1 MWKIKYINNLQF
13 FILRYSTKRREIY
26 LEHLQE
32 ELYKQIK
39 EEKGIVTIFLKSGV
53 RIVGEVV
60 AIDKFTVLML
70 VDGKQQLIYKQ
81 AVSTIMK

>member
-1 MWKIKYINNLQF
+1 M
-13 FILRYSTKRREIY
+13 
-26 LEHLQE
+26 EHLQE

-70 VDGKQQLIYKQ
+70 VDEKQQLIYKQ
-81 AVSTIMK
+81 AISTLMK

>member
-1 MWKIKYINNLQF
+1 M
-13 FILRYSTKRREIY
+13 
-26 LEHLQE
+26 EHLQE

-70 VDGKQQLIYKQ
+70 VDGKQHLIYKQ
-81 AVSTIMK
+81 AISTIIK

>member
-1 MWKIKYINNLQF
+1 M
-13 FILRYSTKRREIY
+13 
-26 LEHLQE
+26 EHLQE

-53 RIVGEVV
+53 RIVGEIVE
-60 AIDKFTVLML
+60 IDKFTVLML

-81 AVSTIMK
+81 AISTIMK

>member
-1 MWKIKYINNLQF
+1 M
-13 FILRYSTKRREIY
+13 
-26 LEHLQE
+26 EHLQE

-70 VDGKQQLIYKQ
+70 VDGKQQLIYKC
-81 AVSTIMK
+81 TIMK

>member
-1 MWKIKYINNLQF
+1 LQF